1 MRYIARA
8 NTKSQAI
15 EKAISL
21 LRQFVPAGGVLNVET
36 NERSEDDT
44 LVYMTVT
51 IKGREDSPVV
61 YLNKNEVGSESRYFL
76 YLLEN
81 EEKLSF
87 CDRCLF
93 DFRIMLPSFRP
104 LQKPTEPL
112 TVEAMRTP
120 RGYRQLEEYFNY
132 GEEVEVPA
140 REDVLLFQETDK
152 EKRIYSLFE
161 DYGVLSLS
169 DIEEE
174 MEEGLY
180 EGGTIDGEMIL
191 SEITGDT
198 YETEEKYLEAVAS
211 FCGVEA
217 VEKFKSQLVEGYRFN
232 TVDRYLRYLEYRL
245 RQTEDY
251 AQLKE
256 EEPELARRYGFKKE
270 YLDSLEDIGGA
281 STVDVALAHV
291 MDIYTSASHLYD
303 GLSSQRI
310 ADYMRVPAETMRLVL
325 ANDKLKKTLL

>member
-15 EKAISL
+15 EKALSL
-21 LRQFVPAGGVLNVET
+21 LRQFIPAGELLNIET
-36 NERSEDDT
+36 NEKSVDDT
-44 LVYMTVT
+44 LLYMTVT

-87 CDRCLF
+87 CVRCLF

-132 GEEVEVPA
+132 GEPVDEHK
-140 REDVLLFQETDK
+140 EDVELFQETDK

-217 VEKFKSQLVEGYRFN
+217 VEKFKSQLVEGYRFY

-256 EEPELARRYGFKKE
+256 EEPELARRYGFKRE
-270 YLDSLEDIGGA
+270 YLDSLADIGEA

-291 MDIYTSASHLYD
+291 IDNYTSASHLYD

-310 ADYMRVPAETMRLVL
+310 ANYMKVPEKSMRLVL